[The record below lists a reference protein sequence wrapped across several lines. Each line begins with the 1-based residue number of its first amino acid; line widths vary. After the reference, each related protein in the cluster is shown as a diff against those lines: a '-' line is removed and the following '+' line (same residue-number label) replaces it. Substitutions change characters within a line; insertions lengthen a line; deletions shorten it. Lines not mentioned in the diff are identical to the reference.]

1 MRVKKGLKRVVE
13 LLFWGYLLQVYAF
26 HVLQCIG
33 IGIFFILVIYGLFK
47 LLKIVP
53 LWFLFFL
60 AGTAVFSLNLYF
72 IHFEDNEYWPANAPS
87 FIQNMFKLVSIAIL
101 FKATFLILYYFELEP
116 IFHLIPIPEEL
127 SSIAFIFGYND
138 LLTC

>member
-1 MRVKKGLKRVVE
+1 
-13 LLFWGYLLQVYAF
+13 
-26 HVLQCIG
+26 
-33 IGIFFILVIYGLFK
+33 
-47 LLKIVP
+47 
-53 LWFLFFL
+53 
-60 AGTAVFSLNLYF
+60 
-72 IHFEDNEYWPANAPS
+72 
-87 FIQNMFKLVSIAIL
+87 MFKLVSIAIL